1 MIEQTY
7 FLDMIPGESTPPVV
21 HVSQFDV
28 KSRTL
33 TFNLMKGGVAYVPDA
48 GMSVTLDGMKPD
60 NTVFSYPMTVDG
72 SSVSI
77 DVLTQMTVVSGHVRC
92 EVSVSNQTGKIG
104 SANFILAVEES
115 PIDSGSISES
125 DIPIFEDLKNQA
137 QQAAAS
143 AEQSAS
149 DAEGFATDAETAA
162 TSVSAIL
169 PASAGTTGQ
178 VLTKTAT
185 GADWVDNQGLPSTGT
200 TGQILTKTATGSEW
214 ANKYPSSGTTGQ
226 VLTKTATG
234 EAWEDV
240 DGLPAGGTTGQV
252 LTKNSSTSG
261 DASWQDVDGLPS
273 GGTAGQVLTKNSST
287 DGDASWQT
295 PQSGGGTWGS
305 ITGTLSDQ
313 TDLQNALNA
322 KANTSTL
329 ATVESTTTASKAYAV
344 GDYLVYNGI
353 LYKVISAIDSGET
366 LTPNT
371 NIEATTAGAE
381 LTSLNNGLAAPLLW
395 TNPSP
400 STNFSPQTLSID
412 LSDYE
417 FVEIV
422 VKDSTSTN
430 YSKAVKGKKGLPITL
445 EAFGYGS
452 SFTHQFRFATPS
464 DTGITFTKGSL
475 TGSASEHNE
484 LMIPLFI
491 YGAK

>member
-28 KSRTL
+28 NSRTL

-77 DVLTQMTVVSGHVRC
+77 DVMTQMTVVSGHVRC

-149 DAEGFATDAETAA
+149 DAEDFATDAETAA

-214 ANKYPSSGTTGQ
+214 VDKYPSSGTAGQ
-226 VLTKTATG
+226 VLTKTGTG
-234 EAWEDV
+234 AEWDDV
-240 DGLPAGGTTGQV
+240 DGIPAGGTV
-252 LTKNSSTSG
+252 
-261 DASWQDVDGLPS
+261 
-273 GGTAGQVLTKNSST
+273 GQVLTKNSST

-322 KANTSTL
+322 KANVSALNAKSNTSTL
-329 ATVESTTTASKAYAV
+329 ATVESTSTASQAYSV

-353 LYKVISAIDSGET
+353 LYKVISAINSGET

-371 NIEATTAGAE
+371 NIEATTTGAE
-381 LTSLNNGLAAPLLW
+381 LTSLNNGLTA
-395 TNPSP
+395 
-400 STNFSPQTLSID
+400 
-412 LSDYE
+412 
-417 FVEIV
+417 
-422 VKDSTSTN
+422 KDWQYVGLISSTSGSVTLPTGWKEIGVGMTLKHSAGG
-430 YSKAVKGKKGLPITL
+430 YAFYTMSKRAL
-445 EAFGYGS
+445 ELA
-452 SFTHQFRFATPS
+452 
-464 DTGITFTKGSL
+464 
-475 TGSASEHNE
+475 SASKLVFGGYNFGCV
-484 LMIPLFI
+484 LAYNSTAQTVGYDNYYSATVDLYFRVYVKM
-491 YGAK
+491 

>member
-149 DAEGFATDAETAA
+149 DAEDFATDAETAA

-214 ANKYPSSGTTGQ
+214 ADKYPSSGTTGQ

-240 DGLPAGGTTGQV
+240 YGLPAGGTT
-252 LTKNSSTSG
+252 
-261 DASWQDVDGLPS
+261 
-273 GGTAGQVLTKNSST
+273 GQVLTKNSST

-322 KANTSTL
+322 KANVSALNAKSNTSTL
-329 ATVESTTTASKAYAV
+329 ATVESTSTASQAYAV

-381 LTSLNNGLAAPLLW
+381 LTSLNNGLMPTTVPLSVNGRYMKGERAAGTGFTVNIPLFCQ
-395 TNPSP
+395 P
-400 STNFSPQTLSID
+400 
-412 LSDYE
+412 
-417 FVEIV
+417 
-422 VKDSTSTN
+422 TSVSGT
-430 YSKAVKGKKGLPITL
+430 GL
-445 EAFGYGS
+445 AYY
-452 SFTHQFRFATPS
+452 
-464 DTGITFTKGSL
+464 
-475 TGSASEHNE
+475 TGSAWTDITIANWAWNGVVLIVEFGNPPSAAG
-484 LMIPLFI
+484 F
-491 YGAK
+491 YGLRGTINITY

>member
-7 FLDMIPGESTPPVV
+7 FLDMIPGESTPPMV

-28 KSRTL
+28 NSRTL

-60 NTVFSYPMTVDG
+60 NTVFSYPMTVNG

-125 DIPIFEDLKNQA
+125 DIPIFEDLKNRA

-149 DAEGFATDAETAA
+149 DAEDFATDAETAA

-185 GADWVDNQGLPSTGT
+185 GADWVDNQGLPS
-200 TGQILTKTATGSEW
+200 
-214 ANKYPSSGTTGQ
+214 
-226 VLTKTATG
+226 
-234 EAWEDV
+234 
-240 DGLPAGGTTGQV
+240 
-252 LTKNSSTSG
+252 
-261 DASWQDVDGLPS
+261 

-295 PQSGGGTWGS
+295 PQSGGGGTWGS

-322 KANTSTL
+322 KANVSALDAKANASTL
-329 ATVESTTTASKAYAV
+329 ATVESTSTASQAYAV

-353 LYKVISAIDSGET
+353 LYKVISAINSGET

-371 NIEATTAGAE
+371 NIEATTTGAE
-381 LTSLNNGLAAPLLW
+381 LTSLNSGLTNVKTLNGMFGYKDRTVSNIAISSDNGYANLGNVYSDWQVPANAYIISFYVRGWTSSPGTFSLASSSDGRSLYVI
-395 TNPSP
+395 
-400 STNFSPQTLSID
+400 STKAGTIGNLSIRVW
-412 LSDYE
+412 Y
-417 FVEIV
+417 
-422 VKDSTSTN
+422 
-430 YSKAVKGKKGLPITL
+430 A
-445 EAFGYGS
+445 
-452 SFTHQFRFATPS
+452 
-464 DTGITFTKGSL
+464 
-475 TGSASEHNE
+475 
-484 LMIPLFI
+484 LF
-491 YGAK
+491 

>member
-28 KSRTL
+28 NSRTL

-72 SSVSI
+72 SAVSI

-149 DAEGFATDAETAA
+149 DASSAA
-162 TSVSAIL
+162 SAVSSIV
-169 PASAGTTGQ
+169 PSSAGTVGQ

-185 GADWVDNQGLPSTGT
+185 GADWVDNQVLPSTGT

-214 ANKYPSSGTTGQ
+214 ADKYPSSGTTGQ

-252 LTKNSSTSG
+252 LTKNSST
-261 DASWQDVDGLPS
+261 
-273 GGTAGQVLTKNSST
+273 

-295 PQSGGGTWGS
+295 PQSGGGTWGN
-305 ITGTLSDQ
+305 ITGTLSNQ
-313 TDLQNALNA
+313 TDLSNALSA
-322 KANTSTL
+322 KANASNL
-329 ATVESTTTASKAYAV
+329 ATIESSTTASQAYST
-344 GDYLVYNGI
+344 GDHLVLNGQ
-353 LYKVISAIDSGET
+353 LYEVIADIASGET
-366 LTPNT
+366 FVEGT
-371 NIEATTAGAE
+371 NISARNVGEE
-381 LTSLNNGLAAPLLW
+381 LTALNNGLMWKPLSSGVASSVRTSLSSVDYRELLLVARISNAAYTIIALK
-395 TNPSP
+395 TEIDAG
-400 STNFSPQTLSID
+400 QTLWSSGVFFRSGTWVGVQFGVDMTNNEVYMSYANNSGTDVLASAKYSI
-412 LSDYE
+412 Y
-417 FVEIV
+417 
-422 VKDSTSTN
+422 
-430 YSKAVKGKKGLPITL
+430 Y
-445 EAFGYGS
+445 
-452 SFTHQFRFATPS
+452 R
-464 DTGITFTKGSL
+464 
-475 TGSASEHNE
+475 
-484 LMIPLFI
+484 
-491 YGAK
+491 

>member
-7 FLDMIPGESTPPVV
+7 FLDMIPGESTPPMV

-28 KSRTL
+28 NSRTL

-48 GMSVTLDGMKPD
+48 DMSVTLDGMKPD

-149 DAEGFATDAETAA
+149 DAEDFATDAETAA

-214 ANKYPSSGTTGQ
+214 ADKYPSSGTTGQ

-252 LTKNSSTSG
+252 LTKNSST
-261 DASWQDVDGLPS
+261 
-273 GGTAGQVLTKNSST
+273 

-313 TDLQNALNA
+313 TDLQTALDNAGQV
-322 KANTSTL
+322 STVNGL
-329 ATVESTTTASKAYAV
+329 SPDASKNVQVDVELTQAQYDALPATKLTNNVNYFIKDGAYRPQ
-344 GDYLVYNGI
+344 GS
-353 LYKVISAIDSGET
+353 VIDSAGVMYDNTESGLTSDTVQGAIDENASAIE
-366 LTPNT
+366 
-371 NIEATTAGAE
+371 E
-381 LTSLNNGLAAPLLW
+381 LNNGLIVPLMSN
-395 TNPSP
+395 TEFHAVN
-400 STNFSPQTLSID
+400 QTIAQGSYYECPVDGFYSWAVYGGNNATAMLFLDPDNNITKAFYA
-412 LSDYE
+412 SDTSNANHIVSFPFKAGTKVYARSS
-417 FVEIV
+417 FGNYV
-422 VKDSTSTN
+422 VK
-430 YSKAVKGKKGLPITL
+430 
-445 EAFGYGS
+445 GYW
-452 SFTHQFRFATPS
+452 A
-464 DTGITFTKGSL
+464 L
-475 TGSASEHNE
+475 
-484 LMIPLFI
+484 
-491 YGAK
+491 

>member
-149 DAEGFATDAETAA
+149 DAEDFATDAETAA

-214 ANKYPSSGTTGQ
+214 ADKYPSSGTTGQ

-295 PQSGGGTWGS
+295 PQSGGGGTWGS

-329 ATVESTTTASKAYAV
+329 ATVESTTTASKAYSA
-344 GDYLVYNGI
+344 GDHLVLNGQ
-353 LYKVISAIDSGET
+353 LYEVTADVASGET
-366 LTPNT
+366 LVVGT
-371 NIEATTAGAE
+371 NISARTVGEE
-381 LTSLNNGLAAPLLW
+381 LTALNNGLMVETVAVTNQRTGTTLTARKFGKIIEITGNILNVPKGAWTTVGYCAPAIIGGSSVAP
-395 TNPSP
+395 N
-400 STNFSPQTLSID
+400 
-412 LSDYE
+412 SDY
-417 FVEIV
+417 
-422 VKDSTSTN
+422 T
-430 YSKAVKGKKGLPITL
+430 AMAGLRIT
-445 EAFGYGS
+445 
-452 SFTHQFRFATPS
+452 
-464 DTGITFTKGSL
+464 DTGEITIYQNSSSNASYYALRILYL
-475 TGSASEHNE
+475 TA
-484 LMIPLFI
+484 
-491 YGAK
+491 

>member
-185 GADWVDNQGLPSTGT
+185 GADWQ
-200 TGQILTKTATGSEW
+200 
-214 ANKYPSSGTTGQ
+214 
-226 VLTKTATG
+226 
-234 EAWEDV
+234 DV
-240 DGLPAGGTTGQV
+240 DGLPAGGTT
-252 LTKNSSTSG
+252 
-261 DASWQDVDGLPS
+261 
-273 GGTAGQVLTKNSST
+273 GQVLTKNSST

-322 KANTSTL
+322 KANVSALNAKSNTSTL
-329 ATVESTTTASKAYAV
+329 ATVESTSTASQAYAV
-344 GDYLVYNGI
+344 GDYLVLNGQ
-353 LYKVISAIDSGET
+353 LYEVIADIASGET
-366 LTPNT
+366 LTVGT
-371 NIEATTAGAE
+371 NISATTVGNE
-381 LTSLNNGLAAPLLW
+381 LTQLNNGLIHTVAI
-395 TNPSP
+395 T
-400 STNFSPQTLSID
+400 QTT
-412 LSDYE
+412 
-417 FVEIV
+417 
-422 VKDSTSTN
+422 DSSGNMTLAN
-430 YSKAVKGKKGLPITL
+430 YSPADYTFIGGYSDRTVNANAVRVFISTTASGAYYMLNIGNSTGGVVANSSVRVIISYL
-445 EAFGYGS
+445 E
-452 SFTHQFRFATPS
+452 
-464 DTGITFTKGSL
+464 
-475 TGSASEHNE
+475 NN
-484 LMIPLFI
+484 
-491 YGAK
+491 

>member
-28 KSRTL
+28 NSRTL
-33 TFNLMKGGVAYVPDA
+33 TFNLMKGGVAYVPDV

-149 DAEGFATDAETAA
+149 DAEDFATDAETAA

-214 ANKYPSSGTTGQ
+214 ADKYPSSGTAGQ

-234 EAWEDV
+234 EAWDDV

-295 PQSGGGTWGS
+295 PQSGGGGTWGS

-313 TDLQNALNA
+313 TDLQTALDA

-329 ATVESTTTASKAYAV
+329 ATVESTTTASQAYSV
-344 GDYLVYNGI
+344 GDYLVLNGQ
-353 LYKVISAIDSGET
+353 LYEVIADIDTGET
-366 LTPNT
+366 LTVGT
-371 NIEATTAGAE
+371 NISATTVGSE
-381 LTSLNNGLAAPLLW
+381 LTALNKSLSNVIKW
-395 TNPSP
+395 TQFAQFTGSQSLTLPAEYNELYITATVSG
-400 STNFSPQTLSID
+400 SGSYYSRYVYLIKNMLTDVETSYYYGGDRGGFIQLKMTKTAISELKYTDTSSEVTRQT
-412 LSDYE
+412 
-417 FVEIV
+417 
-422 VKDSTSTN
+422 
-430 YSKAVKGKKGLPITL
+430 
-445 EAFGYGS
+445 
-452 SFTHQFRFATPS
+452 
-464 DTGITFTKGSL
+464 TFT
-475 TGSASEHNE
+475 
-484 LMIPLFI
+484 F
-491 YGAK
+491 YYR

>member
-7 FLDMIPGESTPPVV
+7 FLDMIPGESTPPMV

-28 KSRTL
+28 NSRTL

-77 DVLTQMTVVSGHVRC
+77 DVMTQMTVVSGHVNC

-149 DAEGFATDAETAA
+149 DAEDFATDAETAA
-162 TSVSAIL
+162 SSVSAIL

-214 ANKYPSSGTTGQ
+214 ADKYPSSGTTGQ

-234 EAWEDV
+234 EAWEDI
-240 DGLPAGGTTGQV
+240 DGLPAGGTT
-252 LTKNSSTSG
+252 
-261 DASWQDVDGLPS
+261 
-273 GGTAGQVLTKNSST
+273 GQVLTKNSST

-322 KANTSTL
+322 KANVSALNAKSNTSTL
-329 ATVESTTTASKAYAV
+329 ATVESTSTASQAYAV

-381 LTSLNNGLAAPLLW
+381 LTSLNNGLIVQF
-395 TNPSP
+395 P
-400 STNFSPQTLSID
+400 STGWTTTETVNGTTYYTQTVSVT
-412 LSDYE
+412 S
-417 FVEIV
+417 VSGNPIV
-422 VKDSTSTN
+422 GITPISGTLPTSAEQRAFNSVSYFTADSTAHT
-430 YSKAVKGKKGLPITL
+430 VKG
-445 EAFGYGS
+445 Y
-452 SFTHQFRFATPS
+452 ATSAPS
-464 DTGITFTKGSL
+464 DTFAVVVKG
-475 TGSASEHNE
+475 AS
-484 LMIPLFI
+484 
-491 YGAK
+491 

>member
-214 ANKYPSSGTTGQ
+214 ANKYPSSGTAGQ

-295 PQSGGGTWGS
+295 PQSGGGGTWGS

-329 ATVESTTTASKAYAV
+329 ATVESTSTASQAYAV

-353 LYKVISAIDSGET
+353 LYKVISAINSGET

-381 LTSLNNGLAAPLLW
+381 LTSLNNGLIAKDWQYVGLISGTGNQISLPTGW
-395 TNPSP
+395 KEIGVGM
-400 STNFSPQTLSID
+400 TLKHGIGGYAFYSIPKIAIEMATATA
-412 LSDYE
+412 L
-417 FVEIV
+417 
-422 VKDSTSTN
+422 
-430 YSKAVKGKKGLPITL
+430 
-445 EAFGYGS
+445 AFGGYNFGCALTYNS
-452 SFTHQFRFATPS
+452 TAQTVTYSNYYSATTDLYFRVYVK
-464 DTGITFTKGSL
+464 INQQLK
-475 TGSASEHNE
+475 
-484 LMIPLFI
+484 
-491 YGAK
+491 

>member
-149 DAEGFATDAETAA
+149 DAEDFATDAETAA
-162 TSVSAIL
+162 SSVSAIL

-214 ANKYPSSGTTGQ
+214 ADKYPSSGTTGQ

-234 EAWEDV
+234 EAWEDI
-240 DGLPAGGTTGQV
+240 DGLPAGGTT
-252 LTKNSSTSG
+252 
-261 DASWQDVDGLPS
+261 
-273 GGTAGQVLTKNSST
+273 GQVLTKNSST

-329 ATVESTTTASKAYAV
+329 ATVESTSTASKAYSV
-344 GDYLVYNGI
+344 GDYLVLNGQ
-353 LYKVISAIDSGET
+353 LYEVTTAITSGET
-366 LTPNT
+366 LTVGT
-371 NIEATTAGAE
+371 NISATTVGDE
-381 LTSLNNGLAAPLLW
+381 LTSLNNGLTPA
-395 TNPSP
+395 
-400 STNFSPQTLSID
+400 TLSLTSNYTLTNTSFRMGKLIAISFKVAG
-412 LSDYE
+412 LS
-417 FVEIV
+417 
-422 VKDSTSTN
+422 
-430 YSKAVKGKKGLPITL
+430 
-445 EAFGYGS
+445 GS
-452 SFTHQFRFATPS
+452 SNIIVATIQQGYEPDIEVPIVANTNNS
-464 DTGITFTKGSL
+464 VYVTGWIRPGS
-475 TGSASEHNE
+475 GDIVIAPRSALSSAEVRVLAVYH
-484 LMIPLFI
+484 I
-491 YGAK
+491 

>member
-28 KSRTL
+28 NSRTL

-77 DVLTQMTVVSGHVRC
+77 DVMTQMTVVSGHVRC

-214 ANKYPSSGTTGQ
+214 ADKYPSSGTTGQ

-252 LTKNSSTSG
+252 LTKNSST
-261 DASWQDVDGLPS
+261 
-273 GGTAGQVLTKNSST
+273 

-313 TDLQNALNA
+313 TDLNNALNA
-322 KANTSTL
+322 KANASNI
-329 ATVESTTTASKAYAV
+329 ATIESSTTASQAYSA
-344 GDYLVYNGI
+344 GDYLVLNGQ
-353 LYKVISAIDSGET
+353 LYEVTTAISSGET
-366 LTPNT
+366 LTVGT
-371 NIEATTAGAE
+371 NISATTVGSELTALNAGLMSVGFSSPEIVTFPFTADRSGMLLVQAGAVSSS
-381 LTSLNNGLAAPLLW
+381 TGAYIYITDRTLN
-395 TNPSP
+395 S
-400 STNFSPQTLSID
+400 Q
-412 LSDYE
+412 
-417 FVEIV
+417 V
-422 VKDSTSTN
+422 VTAYN
-430 YSKAVKGKKGLPITL
+430 LGGVPINQYYPCVKGHTYAVTYQSNVNNIV
-445 EAFGYGS
+445 
-452 SFTHQFRFATPS
+452 HRFFAM
-464 DTGITFTKGSL
+464 G
-475 TGSASEHNE
+475 N
-484 LMIPLFI
+484 
-491 YGAK
+491 